1 MITDIAYNLVVNG
14 QKIAEL
20 NTAYNKTFG
29 EKQKDISMATFAIN
43 LKNLPDIIAENL
55 KTGSELWISLKGFD
69 EFGNFFNNTVWIG
82 KIYVGGKNSAVDTG
96 TIVECKAICYYNE
109 LRYRNITKDYTLSG
123 LTEGEVVWDMIETTQ
138 TDTTINGTATGI
150 NQSWIDLG
158 IKKGTVEST
167 LPVRSIAYVKDEIY
181 KNIQTFVELSDG
193 GNFVFYP
200 NITNSNPFDSTQNLK
215 VFNYYKEAGEFINTK
230 YSIEIQNVDVQF
242 DTEIYNYIIFYGNG
256 VNAVAYDAQSIQNYG
271 LKTKIESDTAITDV
285 VIAQSKADG
294 ILAIYKDPRTSY
306 KITVQSSLGDGKFG
320 TYSVNDSIW
329 FVYKD
334 KDLEINEYIQIKE
347 MNISIDENK
356 LLNIDLLLS
365 NQKIPLR
372 KSRDPQRVIA
382 YTIRQNTSNVNNIAK
397 N

>member
-69 EFGNFFNNTVWIG
+69 QFGNFFNNTVWIG

-96 TIVECKAICYYNE
+96 TIVKCKAICYYNE

-123 LTEGEVVWDMIETTQ
+123 LTEGEVIWDMIDTTQ

-150 NQSWIDLG
+150 DQSWIDLG
-158 IKKGTVEST
+158 IKKGTVETT
-167 LPVRSIAYVKDEIY
+167 LPVRPIAYVKDEIY

-242 DTEIYNYIIFYGNG
+242 DTEIYNYVIFYGNG
-256 VNAVAYDAQSIQNYG
+256 VNAVAYDPISIQNYG

-306 KITVQSSLGDGKFG
+306 KITIQSSLGDGKFG

-347 MNISIDENK
+347 MYISIDENK